1 MTLPMLREWLSFLT
15 DISIPLIDLM
25 ALAVILVGSA
35 EAFVNGARAMFSDDE
50 GHHAVRSV
58 WMRYSRWLIAGLTFQ
73 LASDIIETAVAP
85 TWDDIGRLGAIAVI
99 RTVLNYFLERD
110 QSEVRELQHQRL
122 HASKEN

>member
-1 MTLPMLREWLSFLT
+1 MLREWLSLLT

-25 ALAVILVGSA
+25 ALAVILLGSA
-35 EAFVNGARAMFSDDE
+35 EAFVNGVRVMLSNDE
-50 GHHAVRSV
+50 GHYAVRSV

-99 RTVLNYFLERD
+99 RTVLSYFLERD
-110 QSEVRELQHQRL
+110 QSEVRELQ
-122 HASKEN
+122 KERG